1 MCAKKRIFATAIVN
15 KYPMKGPL
23 FYAKILLFGEYGI
36 IKDSKGLAIP
46 YNHYQGALKI
56 SDSQTEITEKSNQNL
71 LKLYR
76 YLSKL
81 DTDLV
86 RFNLEGFKADID
98 NGMYFDSSIP
108 QGYGVGSSGA
118 LVASIYDKYAID
130 KITVLENLTKDKLLK
145 LKQIFSLMESF
156 FHGKSSGLDPLNSYL
171 SLPILI
177 NSNKNIEPTGIPY
190 QKEGKAAVFLLDSK
204 IIGETEPMVNIFM
217 NKMKNEGFRKMF
229 SEEFATH
236 TDACIDDFLQGDVKS
251 LFSNMK
257 SLSKVVLENF
267 KPMIPSA
274 FHKLWKQGIDS
285 NDYYLKLCG
294 SGGGGYILGFAK
306 DFEKVK
312 KQLSDYNLELVYRF

>member
-1 MCAKKRIFATAIVN
+1 
-15 KYPMKGPL
+15 MKGPL

-56 SDSQTEITEKSNQNL
+56 TDDISSEATKSNENL
-71 LKLYR
+71 VKLYL
-76 YLSKL
+76 YLSGL
-81 DTDLV
+81 NSELV
-86 RFNLEGFKADID
+86 RFDLKSLEEDVSKGL
-98 NGMYFDSSIP
+98 YFDSSIP

-118 LVASIYDKYAID
+118 LVASIYDKYAFD
-130 KITVLENLTKDKLLK
+130 KITVLENLTKSKLLK

-177 NSNKNIEPTGIPY
+177 KSSTNVEPTGIPY
-190 QKEGKAAVFLLDSK
+190 QKEGKSAVFLLDSK

-229 SEEFATH
+229 SEEFAIH
-236 TDACIDDFLQGDVKS
+236 TDSCIEDFLQGDVKS

-274 FHKLWKQGIDS
+274 FHKLWKHGIDS

-306 DFEKVK
+306 DYEKVK